1 MKIICAGYPK
11 TGSKSCSGAL
21 RVLGFKVA
29 DWLETAEFFGS
40 TWRDYIDE
48 KISIEDV
55 LDKYNELGFDANQDY
70 PGNFLWEE
78 LYLASPKG
86 SVYLCSSMLRV
97 HQTGVRSC
105 PCYPHVR
112 HPVRHSKNGACTM
125 FGLIMVTRHLESKLW
140 TVRTV

>member
-48 KISIEDV
+48 KYQLRMFWINIMS
-55 LDKYNELGFDANQDY
+55 LDLMQIKITLEIFYGK
-70 PGNFLWEE
+70 NFIL
-78 LYLASPKG
+78 LVPKDRFIYLQA
-86 SVYLCSSMLRV
+86 CSGL
-97 HQTGVRSC
+97 
-105 PCYPHVR
+105 
-112 HPVRHSKNGACTM
+112 SKQL
-125 FGLIMVTRHLESKLW
+125 FGL
-140 TVRTV
+140 VRTIRLFGALCGI

>member
-48 KISIEDV
+48 KYQLRMFWINIMS
-55 LDKYNELGFDANQDY
+55 LDLMQIKITLEIFYGK
-70 PGNFLWEE
+70 NFIL
-78 LYLASPKG
+78 LVPKDRFIYLQA
-86 SVYLCSSMLRV
+86 CSGL
-97 HQTGVRSC
+97 
-105 PCYPHVR
+105 
-112 HPVRHSKNGACTM
+112 SKQL
-125 FGLIMVTRHLESKLW
+125 FGL
-140 TVRTV
+140 VRTIRLFGALCGILTMIFGVI

>member
-29 DWLETAEFFGS
+29 DWLETAEFFGC

-48 KISIEDV
+48 KITIEDV

-86 SVYLCSSMLRV
+86 WV
-97 HQTGVRSC
+97 
-105 PCYPHVR
+105 
-112 HPVRHSKNGACTM
+112 
-125 FGLIMVTRHLESKLW
+125 
-140 TVRTV
+140 